1 LPKAKAREL
10 AMPLRERIV
19 ALGDGGTTTLEW
31 WGERGPAV
39 LCVHGIT
46 SSRKSWTKLGRRFA
60 ATHRFFAYDQRGH
73 GDSAPL
79 PGPMTLERSLAD
91 LSEVA
96 AAIGE
101 PIDALLGHSWGGAVA
116 LLGGKRLVPRRVVAI
131 DPLVRVPAGTF
142 AADYVDDLRP
152 ILSLPPEQ
160 REPAV
165 RATVSHLDETEQLAK
180 VHAMREMTID
190 CIERIGTEN
199 HVDEGAWDL
208 REQLRA
214 YPVPLLLAVAGV
226 DSVIAPEDLAVL
238 RGSLGPLAALDVFAE
253 EGHSLHRTA
262 FDEFAATLAA
272 FLAVR

>member
-1 LPKAKAREL
+1 MTAT
-10 AMPLRERIV
+10 ERRI

-46 SSRKSWTKLGRRFA
+46 SSRRSWTKLGRRFA

-91 LSEVA
+91 LAAVA

-101 PIDALLGHSWGGAVA
+101 PIDTLLGHSWGGAVA
-116 LLGGKRLVPRRVVAI
+116 LLGGRRIAPARVVAI
-131 DPLVRVPAGTF
+131 DPLLRVPAGTF
-142 AADYVDDLRP
+142 AADYVDELRP
-152 ILSLPPEQ
+152 ILSLPPGE

-165 RATVSHLDETEQLAK
+165 RATVAHLDETEQLAK
-180 VHAMREMTID
+180 VHAMREMTLE
-190 CIERIGTEN
+190 CIARIGTEN

-208 REQLRA
+208 REDLRA
-214 YPVPLLLAVAGV
+214 YPIPLLLAVAGI
-226 DSVIAPEDLAVL
+226 DSVIAPEDLAAL
-238 RGSLGPLAALDVFAE
+238 RGSLGPLATLDVFPR

-262 FDEFAATLAA
+262 FDEFALKLEA
-272 FLAVR
+272 FLRATPR